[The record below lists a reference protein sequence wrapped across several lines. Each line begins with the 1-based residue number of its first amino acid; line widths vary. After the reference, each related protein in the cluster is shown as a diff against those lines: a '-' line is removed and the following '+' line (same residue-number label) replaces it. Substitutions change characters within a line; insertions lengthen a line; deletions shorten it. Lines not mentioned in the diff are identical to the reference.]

1 MTTAVAVV
9 ATVAIAVM
17 AAAVAEDTVV
27 VVAAMTAVVA
37 DVAGVATVE
46 TSMTVTVSAVVVAVA
61 MTVVVAD
68 AVAVATVV
76 TGMTAVVVT
85 EADAAKP
92 VRQVSRGGRRQATN
106 VRGADLENKKLPVR
120 MYFPAL
126 KVGPKRTGAPAILLC
141 LSVCSR

>member
-92 VRQVSRGGRRQATN
+92 VRQVSRGRRQATN
-106 VRGADLENKKLPVR
+106 VRGADLDNKKTAGAHVLPS
-120 MYFPAL
+120 
-126 KVGPKRTGAPAILLC
+126 PKSRAETYRRTGNFIVSERVL
-141 LSVCSR
+141 